1 MPYLEYDVHG
11 WSYYAEV
18 DRDDDCTKIWHTAK
32 HIETGNEKTIDHSP
46 YEGMTEESFR
56 AHVRLGFP
64 KRATPKDP
72 MSASVP
78 WRHQT
83 IQEKANELVG

>member
-1 MPYLEYDVHG
+1 MPYLEYDVNG

-18 DRDDDCTKIWHTAK
+18 DRDDDCIKIWHFAK

-56 AHVRLGFP
+56 AHVRLNFP
-64 KRATPKDP
+64 DRPG
-72 MSASVP
+72 SGP
-78 WRHQT
+78 WKHAT